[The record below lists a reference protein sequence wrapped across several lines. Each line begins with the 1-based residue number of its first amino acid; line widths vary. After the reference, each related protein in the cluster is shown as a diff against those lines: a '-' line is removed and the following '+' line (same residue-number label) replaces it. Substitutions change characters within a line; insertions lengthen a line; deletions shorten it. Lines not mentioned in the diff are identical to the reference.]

1 VTGVYRGFPSPAGTP
16 DGAHES
22 PGGAVG
28 AAHALAAGQAQSL
41 LDAARESFVQGLALA
56 AGTDAA
62 VLPATAV
69 AAWFRLKGRRL
80 EGAGAEPSTPS
91 PQSSGTTIHS
101 AS

>member
-1 VTGVYRGFPSPAGTP
+1 
-16 DGAHES
+16 
-22 PGGAVG
+22 
-28 AAHALAAGQAQSL
+28 
-41 LDAARESFVQGLALA
+41 VQGLALA